1 MHVTVKNL
9 LKIEENVKKYLSTNI
24 NTPKHPKV
32 IAVSK
37 TFKIDHIEPLI
48 NHGHLDFGENKVQ
61 EAIEKW
67 SKIKEEKQ
75 NIKLHLIGRLQ
86 SNKVKVAV
94 KIFEYIHS
102 LDSRKLAD
110 KISNYQK
117 EFNKELKI
125 FIQVNIGK
133 EEQKSGIKENELDEF
148 YKYCKNLKLNII
160 GLMCIPPFDEDSS
173 KYFINMKKLNK
184 KFGFKELS
192 MGMSADYLKAIEN
205 ESTFVRIGTDIFGRR
220 Y

>member
-75 NIKLHLIGRLQ
+75 TW
-86 SNKVKVAV
+86 
-94 KIFEYIHS
+94 
-102 LDSRKLAD
+102 
-110 KISNYQK
+110 QK
-117 EFNKELKI
+117 
-125 FIQVNIGK
+125 
-133 EEQKSGIKENELDEF
+133 
-148 YKYCKNLKLNII
+148 
-160 GLMCIPPFDEDSS
+160 
-173 KYFINMKKLNK
+173 
-184 KFGFKELS
+184 
-192 MGMSADYLKAIEN
+192 
-205 ESTFVRIGTDIFGRR
+205 
-220 Y
+220 

>member
-9 LKIEENVKKYLSTNI
+9 LKIEENVKKYLSI
-24 NTPKHPKV
+24 NTKTLKHPKV

-37 TFKIDHIEPLI
+37 TFKIDHIRPLI

-75 NIKLHLIGRLQ
+75 DIKLHLIGRLQ

-117 EFNKELKI
+117 EFNKEIKI
-125 FIQVNIGK
+125 FIQVNIGQ
-133 EEQKSGIKENELDEF
+133 EEQKSGIKENELHEF
-148 YKYCKNLKLNII
+148 YEYCKKLHQ
-160 GLMCIPPFDEDSS
+160 CTVE
-173 KYFINMKKLNK
+173 
-184 KFGFKELS
+184 
-192 MGMSADYLKAIEN
+192 
-205 ESTFVRIGTDIFGRR
+205 
-220 Y
+220 

>member
-1 MHVTVKNL
+1 MEK
-9 LKIEENVKKYLSTNI
+9 EENQ
-24 NTPKHPKV
+24 KV
-32 IAVSK
+32 ENRSENESGNGSETVSN
-37 TFKIDHIEPLI
+37 ES
-48 NHGHLDFGENKVQ
+48 Q
-61 EAIEKW
+61 

-75 NIKLHLIGRLQ
+75 DIKLHLIGRLQ

-117 EFNKELKI
+117 EFSKEIKI
-125 FIQVNIGK
+125 FIQVNVGQ

-148 YKYCKNLKLNII
+148 YEYCKKLKLNVI

-173 KYFINMKKLNK
+173 KYFIHMKKLSK

-192 MGMSADYLKAIEN
+192 MGMSADYLKAIKN

>member
-24 NTPKHPKV
+24 NTPKHPKI

-37 TFKIDHIEPLI
+37 TFKIDHIKPLI

-117 EFNKELKI
+117 EFSKEIKI
-125 FIQVNIGK
+125 FIQVNIGQ

-148 YKYCKNLKLNII
+148 YEYCKKLKLNVI
-160 GLMCIPPFDEDSS
+160 GLMCIPPFDEDSREYIKKMS
-173 KYFINMKKLNK
+173 ELNRKYNFE
-184 KFGFKELS
+184 ELS
-192 MGMSADYLKAIEN
+192 MGMSSDYMNAIN
-205 ESTFVRIGTDIFGRR
+205 YGSTYIRIGTEIFGKRT
-220 Y
+220 